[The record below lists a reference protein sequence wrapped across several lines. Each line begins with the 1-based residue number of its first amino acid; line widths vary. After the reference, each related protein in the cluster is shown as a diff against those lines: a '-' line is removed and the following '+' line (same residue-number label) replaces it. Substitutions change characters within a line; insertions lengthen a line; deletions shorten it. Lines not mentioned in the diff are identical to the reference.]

1 MVGRA
6 SLRTF
11 RSYVELDL
19 PLEPGLVL
27 VTGAN
32 GAGKTNLL
40 EALHVGSQ
48 GFSPRTRAEPRLV
61 RLGEA
66 AARVGLAGSEGGAP
80 VETEVTIVPRE
91 GKRIRLNGA
100 ALASAETLRTRLAAL
115 VFTPD
120 RLAVVKGGPLVR
132 RTYVDRMLGRVF
144 PAQALLPSE
153 YARALAQRN
162 EALRRTR
169 AGSSSPEAVEPWTH
183 RLVELGSDLDA
194 ARGRL
199 VSALAPGFRAHA
211 AALGLAQASLVY
223 EERGLA
229 LEELERRLPRDLERG
244 TTGAGPHLRDVEI
257 RSGER
262 ELRGFGSQGEQ
273 RVAVLALLLAEAA
286 LLAERRPSPPLL
298 LLDDV
303 LSELDRQR
311 RASLLA
317 RLPAAGQAVLTST
330 SPDALPAGA
339 EPSLV
344 VRVRREGDA
353 SVAQAG

>member
-1 MVGRA
+1 
-6 SLRTF
+6 
-11 RSYVELDL
+11 
-19 PLEPGLVL
+19 VL

-61 RLGEA
+61 RFGEE
-66 AARVGLAGSEGGAP
+66 AARVGLTGWEGGAS

-91 GKRIRLNGA
+91 GKRVRLNGA
-100 ALASAETLRTRLAAL
+100 AVASAEALRSRLAAL

-132 RTYVDRMLGRVF
+132 RTYADRMLGRVF
-144 PAQALLPSE
+144 PAQASVPSE

-162 EALRRTR
+162 EALRRSR
-169 AGSSSPEAVEPWTH
+169 AGTSSPEAVEPWTR
-183 RLVELGSDLDA
+183 RLAELGSELDA
-194 ARGRL
+194 ARARL
-199 VSALAPGFRAHA
+199 ITALAPGFRAHA
-211 AALGLAQASLVY
+211 AALGLAEASLAY

-229 LEELERRLPRDLERG
+229 VEELQRRLARDLERG
-244 TTGAGPHLRDVEI
+244 TTGAGPHLRDVEV

-286 LLAERRPSPPLL
+286 VLAERRPGPPLL

-303 LSELDRQR
+303 LSELDAER

-317 RLPAAGQAVLTST
+317 QLPEGGQAVLTST
-330 SPDALPAGA
+330 SPGALPAGA
-339 EPSLV
+339 EPALV
-344 VRVRREGDA
+344 VCVRREQDA
-353 SVAQAG
+353 SVAQAA